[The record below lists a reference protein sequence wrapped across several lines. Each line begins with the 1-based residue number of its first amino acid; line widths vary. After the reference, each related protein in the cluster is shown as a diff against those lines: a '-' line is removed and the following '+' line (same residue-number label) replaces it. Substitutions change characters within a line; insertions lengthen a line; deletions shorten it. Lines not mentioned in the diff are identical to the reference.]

1 MLELSPFSTK
11 SLKLLFFNFLFFIA
25 LQLHATNAEQ
35 CLTTEDI
42 VRNIRGRW
50 TYKCVNH
57 KCHKTL
63 YKAEGGS
70 AQISLNVCKLKCG
83 DPPGALWPL
92 PNGHVSIHD
101 KIVPIN
107 PNNINI
113 ETMSAANREIDQ
125 KVGKMFLELRKSF
138 MTRLIT
144 EATTRDARVEGY
156 GLNIRLHAKDTTSA
170 KPTLDMDESYHLKV
184 ETVDNRITA
193 EILGPTYFGCRHA
206 LETLS
211 QLVVYDDVSNSLVM
225 PGRLEIRDR
234 PVYKYR
240 SFTMDTSRNFV
251 PINALKRTI
260 DGMASVKM
268 NVFHWH
274 MTDSHSFPM
283 ESKTFPNLTIYGAY
297 GPDKIYTQKEIR
309 DLVEFAAWKGVKI
322 IPEFDAPAHTGEGW
336 QHWTPKGTVICFN
349 DQPWYDHCVEPPC
362 GQLNPVNENVYKIL
376 GGIQTDMHKLFDL
389 SDVFHM
395 GGDEVQFKCWNSS
408 KEITEFIQS
417 RGWNQS
423 DSHSLFRIWDIF
435 QSRAYESLQQVTN
448 QSPQAILWTS
458 TLTEQENVKEIIKP
472 SQYIIQIWTTGTDPQ
487 IKDLV
492 LNGYRLIFSNYDA
505 LYLDCGFGGWVS
517 GGNNWCSPY
526 KPWQTIYSNDMVQL
540 IKQVTG
546 NEYRP
551 EMAQLIYGASAALW
565 TEQVDEHSLDGR
577 LWPRM
582 AALAERLWTNPSTPW
597 QAAEERMLQQRER
610 LVQMGIAAEALQPEW
625 CRQHEGDCPDLR
637 SLNKH

>member
-1 MLELSPFSTK
+1 MLELNRIQAK
-11 SLKLLFFNFLFFIA
+11 SWKFIILNTFFLLVLH
-25 LQLHATNAEQ
+25 LQTINAEQ
-35 CLTTEDI
+35 CLKTEDI
-42 VRNIRGRW
+42 VRSIRGRW
-50 TYKCVNH
+50 TYKCVNQ

-63 YKAEGGS
+63 YKGEQGS
-70 AQISLNVCKLKCG
+70 QQISLNVCKLKCG

-101 KIVPIN
+101 RIIPIN

-113 ETMSAANREIDQ
+113 ESVSANNKDIDW
-125 KVGKMFLELRKSF
+125 KVGKLFLELRKSF
-138 MTRLIT
+138 LTRIVS
-144 EATTRDARVEGY
+144 EATTRDARAEGN
-156 GLNIRLHAKDTTSA
+156 GLIIRLQVHDTISGR
-170 KPTLDMDESYHLKV
+170 PTLDMDESYHLHV
-184 ETVDNRITA
+184 DTVDNKIVA
-193 EILGPTYFGCRHA
+193 NIEAQSYFGSRHG

-211 QLVVYDDVSNSLVM
+211 QLVAYDDVSNSLVM
-225 PGRLEIRDR
+225 PAKLEIRDR

-240 SFTMDTSRNFV
+240 GLVLDTARNFI
-251 PINALKRTI
+251 PIEDIRRTI
-260 DGMASVKM
+260 DAMATVKL
-268 NVFHWH
+268 NIFHWH
-274 MTDSHSFPM
+274 ITDSHSFPM

-336 QHWTPKGTVICFN
+336 QWAPPGTLICLN

-376 GGIQTDMHKLFDL
+376 SGIQTDMHEMFDL

-408 KEITEFIQS
+408 KEVVEFIES
-417 RGWNQS
+417 KGWNQS
-423 DSHSLFRIWDIF
+423 DSKSMFRIWDIF
-435 QSRAYESLQQVTN
+435 QSRAYSSLQQVTN
-448 QSPQAILWTS
+448 KSPQAILWTS
-458 TLTEQENVKEIIKP
+458 TLTEREDVTEFLDTNK
-472 SQYIIQIWTTGTDPQ
+472 YIVQIWTTGTDAQ
-487 IKDLV
+487 IKDLAKK
-492 LNGYRLIFSNYDA
+492 GYRMIFSNYDA

-540 IKQVTG
+540 VKQVTG
-546 NEYRP
+546 SEYKT
-551 EMAQLIYGASAALW
+551 EMTQLIYGAAAALW
-565 TEQVDEHSLDGR
+565 TEQVDEQSLDGR
-577 LWPRM
+577 VWPRL

-597 QAAEERMLQQRER
+597 QDAEFRMLAQRER
-610 LVQMGIAAEALQPEW
+610 LVRMNIEAEALEPEW

-637 SLNKH
+637 SLNRN